1 MLELELFFF
10 TAKLDRTKRIFLKK
24 VIAIFLKYFEN
35 CIIIEVLGIP
45 LYHV

>member
-10 TAKLDRTKRIFLKK
+10 TAKLDSTNRILKK